1 MHTVVKRNEAAR
13 LIQGVILK
21 CVDGRWTDADGLT
34 PPAQLL
40 ALGTTRALQ
49 CWREQKVLDTVI
61 ETPGE
66 PLPDAAHLNKQI
78 PQNEWE
84 AGLDGKPRAPWQ
96 LNWVVYLLNV
106 NTADTYTF
114 LNSTTGARIA
124 VERLADQFKWMRTMR
139 GSNVMPIVKLDSRPM
154 KTSFGTKMRPEFSI
168 VEWRELDAPTTQP
181 AVAQT
186 APQIE
191 NKMTLRP
198 TQTAAKTPAK
208 TPAKPSVGK
217 PVKPVSPEEDMD
229 DVIPF

>member
-1 MHTVVKRNEAAR
+1 MNTVVKRNEAAR

-49 CWREQKVLDTVI
+49 CWREQKVLDTVT

-66 PLPDAAHLNKQI
+66 PLPDAAQ
-78 PQNEWE
+78 
-84 AGLDGKPRAPWQ
+84 R
-96 LNWVVYLLNV
+96 
-106 NTADTYTF
+106 
-114 LNSTTGARIA
+114 
-124 VERLADQFKWMRTMR
+124 
-139 GSNVMPIVKLDSRPM
+139 SNVMPIVKLDSRPM

-168 VEWRELDAPTTQP
+168 VEWRELDAPSTQP

-186 APQIE
+186 TAPQIE
-191 NKMTLRP
+191 NKTTLRP
-198 TQTAAKTPAK
+198 TQTAAKKPAK
-208 TPAKPSVGK
+208 PSVGKPAKPSVGK

-229 DVIPF
+229 DIIPF

>member
-1 MHTVVKRNEAAR
+1 MNTVVKRNEAAR

-49 CWREQKVLDTVI
+49 YWREQKVLDTVI

-66 PLPDAAHLNKQI
+66 PLPDATQLNEQI

-96 LNWVVYLLNV
+96 LNWAVYLLNV
-106 NTADTYTF
+106 DTADTYTY

-124 VERLADQFKWMRTMR
+124 VERLADRFKWMRAMR

-168 VEWRELDAPTTQP
+168 VEWRELDAPSTHP
-181 AVAQT
+181 AVAQTT

-191 NKMTLRP
+191 NKTTLRP
-198 TQTAAKTPAK
+198 TQTAAKK
-208 TPAKPSVGK
+208 PAKPSVGK
-217 PVKPVSPEEDMD
+217 PVKPVSQEEDMD